1 MIDMHIHSTYSDG
14 TKNVVEILQ
23 LAQELGLKAIS
34 FTDHECCDAYGEW
47 EKIDIDK
54 YYDGKI
60 LGSTN
65 AKPDTTT
72 EVEKNYEVVTYKDS
86 NNYEY
91 TVLEFMK

>member
-1 MIDMHIHSTYSDG
+1 MVLGINDGDG
-14 TKNVVEILQ
+14 TESDKVSITDPSIS
-23 LAQELGLKAIS
+23 AIGKTLGIGVKKANGY
-34 FTDHECCDAYGEW
+34 F
-47 EKIDIDK
+47 K